1 MGKLIVTENIT
12 LDGVIQDPT
21 GEEGLGRGAW
31 SQMGATD
38 QAAWAEFFTDEA
50 LDVEAMLLGRRTYE
64 YFAGRFPSRTG
75 VWAERL
81 NSMPKYVVSATLEAA
96 EWNNSTVLTGDV
108 VDDVSKLKETLTG
121 DLVVYAS
128 GRLVPTLLEH
138 DLVDELRLMTFP
150 CVLGAGRTPL
160 RRDRRA
166 EAPAPRR
173 QPDHRRRPRSAHL
186 PARQLNRR

>member
-31 SQMGATD
+31 SRLEGRD
-38 QAAWAEFFTDEA
+38 QAAWAEFFTAEA
-50 LDVEAMLLGRRTYE
+50 LGVEAMLLGRRTYE

-81 NSMPKYVVSATLEAA
+81 NSMPKYVVSTTLEAA
-96 EWNNSTVLTGDV
+96 EWNNSTVLSGDV
-108 VDDVSKLKETLTG
+108 VDDVSKLKETLSG
-121 DLVVYAS
+121 DIVVYAS
-128 GRLVPTLLEH
+128 GRLVPALLEN

-150 CVLGAGRTPL
+150 CVLGAGVSFFGKTSEQKPQRLVDSRTVGDSL
-160 RRDRRA
+160 VLLTYQAVR
-166 EAPAPRR
+166 
-173 QPDHRRRPRSAHL
+173 
-186 PARQLNRR
+186 

>member
-12 LDGVIQDPT
+12 LDGVIQDPL

-31 SQMGATD
+31 SQMEAKD
-38 QAAWAEFFTDEA
+38 QAEWAEFFTDEA
-50 LDVEAMLLGRRTYE
+50 LAVEAMLLGRRTYE

-81 NSMPKYVVSATLEAA
+81 NSMPKYVVSTTLEAA
-96 EWNNSTVLTGDV
+96 EWNNSTVLSGDV
-108 VDDVSKLKETLTG
+108 VDDVSKLKETLAG

-150 CVLGAGRTPL
+150 CVLGAGDRMFGETSEQKPQRLVDNRTIGEGL
-160 RRDRRA
+160 VLLTYQRA
-166 EAPAPRR
+166 
-173 QPDHRRRPRSAHL
+173 S
-186 PARQLNRR
+186 

>member
-31 SQMGATD
+31 SRLGDTD
-38 QAAWAEFFTDEA
+38 QPAWAEFFTNEA

-81 NSMPKYVVSATLEAA
+81 NSMPKYVVSATLESP
-96 EWNNSTVLTGDV
+96 EWNNTAVLNGDLV
-108 VDDVSKLKETLTG
+108 EDVSKLKETLSG
-121 DLVVYAS
+121 DIVVYAS
-128 GRLVPTLLEH
+128 GRLVPALLEH
-138 DLVDELRLMTFP
+138 DLVDELRLMVFP
-150 CVLGAGRTPL
+150 CVLGAGERVFGTTSEQKPL
-160 RRDRRA
+160 RLVDSRTVGDSLVLLTYQRA
-166 EAPAPRR
+166 R
-173 QPDHRRRPRSAHL
+173 
-186 PARQLNRR
+186 